1 MTRHPRALH
10 STDRSTID
18 GVDHIGRRLRG
29 ARMFAGLTQ
38 IEVAQRLGM
47 QQSAVSR
54 IENEADMRISTI
66 QRYLDVLG
74 SKIDLNARFDAS
86 AIENFGTC
94 AADRAVD
101 GQFIVPILGGGS
113 APQNREVVFSVKPLY
128 SKKIEM
134 GEKTVELRRRF
145 PKYVP
150 EGTIALIYST
160 SPTRA
165 LTGIAEIESVE
176 VGTPST
182 IWSEYAERA
191 CIERNDFDEYFSGV
205 DCAHAIKLRSARPL
219 SRSLNLTELRER
231 FSFEPPQSYRYAK
244 PELREALKHE
254 WDKISDRYQCIHRP

>member
-1 MTRHPRALH
+1 MTRHSRTLH
-10 STDRSTID
+10 PTNTHPTV
-18 GVDHIGRRLRG
+18 GADHIGRRLRG

-74 SKIDLNARFDAS
+74 ARIDLNARFDAS
-86 AIENFGTC
+86 AMDDLGIRL
-94 AADRAVD
+94 ADQTVD
-101 GQFIVPILGGGS
+101 GQFIVPILGDCS
-113 APQNREVVFSVKPLY
+113 APQNREFIFSVKPHY
-128 SKKIEM
+128 SKKIEA

-191 CIERNDFDEYFSGV
+191 CIERNDFDTYFSGV

-219 SRSLNLTELRER
+219 RRSLNLTELRER

-254 WDKISDRYQCIHRP
+254 WGKISDRYQCIHRP